1 MGVDAETKRRLKAA
15 ASAKGVSVSVYC
27 RAAIDKELAQDE
39 ERAEAKRLPADAAA
53 RFEATRRKYRGSS
66 AEPALEMLRK
76 HHEEHA
82 QDAGEGGEERWP
94 DGTPMARFE
103 ATRRKYGSAK
113 PTTKTAVDYIREGR
127 EIRDREMDGWL
138 KPKRSLI
145 VVDAS
150 IVPSSGLWRKR
161 TLTRLSQ
168 CSGLGSAKG

>member
-39 ERAEAKRLPADAAA
+39 ERAEAKRLPADAAVKM
-53 RFEATRRKYRGSS
+53 FEEIREKYRGTP

-76 HHEEHA
+76 HHKKLA
-82 QDAGEGGEERWP
+82 QDAGEGGDERWSE
-94 DGTPMARFE
+94 GTPMARFE

-127 EIRDREMDGWL
+127 EIRDRQMDEWL
-138 KPKRSLI
+138 KPRRS
-145 VVDAS
+145 
-150 IVPSSGLWRKR
+150 SS
-161 TLTRLSQ
+161 S
-168 CSGLGSAKG
+168 